1 MPLETLRR
9 NSMEQSILKTIKQ
22 LIGCP
27 DDFEQFDLD
36 LTIHINS
43 AFATLTHLGVGP
55 KEGYRITGVN
65 NVWSEFEEDT
75 QKLSLIKDYV
85 YIKTRLLFDPPTS
98 SSLMDSLKEQLKEME
113 WRLYML
119 YYPVS
124 EDDEKGK
131 SDND

>member
-1 MPLETLRR
+1 
-9 NSMEQSILKTIKQ
+9 MEESILKTIKQ

-27 DDFEQFDLD
+27 DDFEQFDMD

-43 AFATLTHLGVGP
+43 AFATLTQLGVGP
-55 KEGYRITGVN
+55 KEGYRITGVD
-65 NVWSEFEEDT
+65 NVWNEFEDDP

-98 SSLMDSLKEQLKEME
+98 GSLMDSLKEQLKEME

-119 YYPVS
+119 YDPIS

-131 SDND
+131 SDDD

>member
-1 MPLETLRR
+1 
-9 NSMEQSILKTIKQ
+9 MEESILKTIKQ

-36 LTIHINS
+36 LIVHINS

-55 KEGYRITGVN
+55 KEGYRIIGAD
-65 NVWSEFEEDT
+65 NVWSEFEDNA

-98 SSLMDSLKEQLKEME
+98 GSLMDSLKEQLKEME

-119 YYPVS
+119 YDPIS

-131 SDND
+131 SDDG

>member
-1 MPLETLRR
+1 
-9 NSMEQSILKTIKQ
+9 MEESILKTIKQ

-36 LTIHINS
+36 LIVHINS

-55 KEGYRITGVN
+55 KEGYRITGAD
-65 NVWSEFEEDT
+65 NVWSEFEDDA

-85 YIKTRLLFDPPTS
+85 YIKTRLLFDPPIS
-98 SSLMDSLKEQLKEME
+98 GSLMDSLKEQLNEMK

-119 YYPVS
+119 YDPIS

-131 SDND
+131 SDDG

>member
-1 MPLETLRR
+1 
-9 NSMEQSILKTIKQ
+9 MEESILKTIKQ

-27 DDFEQFDLD
+27 DDFEQFDMD

-43 AFATLTHLGVGP
+43 AFATLTQLGVGP
-55 KEGYRITGVN
+55 KEGYRITGVD
-65 NVWSEFEEDT
+65 NVWNEFEDDP

-98 SSLMDSLKEQLKEME
+98 GSLTDSLKEQLNEME
-113 WRLYML
+113 WRLYIL
-119 YYPVS
+119 YYPIS

-131 SDND
+131 SDDD

>member
-1 MPLETLRR
+1 
-9 NSMEQSILKTIKQ
+9 MEQSILKTIKQ
-22 LIGCP
+22 LVGCP

-55 KEGYRITGVN
+55 KEGYRITGVD

-85 YIKTRLLFDPPTS
+85 YIKTRLLFDPPTNG
-98 SSLMDSLKEQLKEME
+98 SLMDSLEKQLKEME
-113 WRLYML
+113 WRLYIM
-119 YYPVS
+119 YYHVS
-124 EDDEKGK
+124 HDEKGK
-131 SDND
+131 SDDD

>member
-1 MPLETLRR
+1 
-9 NSMEQSILKTIKQ
+9 MEESILKTIKQ

-36 LTIHINS
+36 LIVHINS

-55 KEGYRITGVN
+55 KEGYRITGAGN
-65 NVWSEFEEDT
+65 AWSEFEDDA

-98 SSLMDSLKEQLKEME
+98 GSLMDSLKEQLKEME

-119 YYPVS
+119 YDPIS

-131 SDND
+131 SDDG

>member
-1 MPLETLRR
+1 
-9 NSMEQSILKTIKQ
+9 MEESILKTIKQ

-36 LTIHINS
+36 LIVHINL
-43 AFATLTHLGVGP
+43 AFAILTQLGVGP
-55 KEGYRITGVN
+55 KEGYRITGQD
-65 NVWSEFEEDT
+65 NVWSEFDDDA

-98 SSLMDSLKEQLKEME
+98 GSLMDSLKEQLKEME
-113 WRLYML
+113 WRLYIL
-119 YYPVS
+119 YDPIS

-131 SDND
+131 SDDG

>member
-1 MPLETLRR
+1 
-9 NSMEQSILKTIKQ
+9 MEESILKTIKQ

-36 LTIHINS
+36 LIVHINS

-55 KEGYRITGVN
+55 KEGYRITGVD
-65 NVWSEFEEDT
+65 NVWSEFEDDA

-85 YIKTRLLFDPPTS
+85 YIKTRLLFDPPIS
-98 SSLMDSLKEQLKEME
+98 GSLMDSLKEQLKEME

-119 YYPVS
+119 YDPIP

-131 SDND
+131 SDDG

>member
-1 MPLETLRR
+1 
-9 NSMEQSILKTIKQ
+9 MEESILKTIKQ

-36 LTIHINS
+36 LIVHINS

-55 KEGYRITGVN
+55 KEGYRITGADN
-65 NVWSEFEEDT
+65 AWSEFEDDAK
-75 QKLSLIKDYV
+75 KLSLIKDYV
-85 YIKTRLLFDPPTS
+85 YIKTRLLFDPPIS
-98 SSLMDSLKEQLKEME
+98 GSLMDSLKEQLKEME

-119 YYPVS
+119 YDPIS

-131 SDND
+131 SDDG

>member
-1 MPLETLRR
+1 
-9 NSMEQSILKTIKQ
+9 MEESILKTIKQ

-36 LTIHINS
+36 LIVHINS
-43 AFATLTHLGVGP
+43 AFATLTQLGVGP
-55 KEGYRITGVN
+55 KEGYRITGADN
-65 NVWSEFEEDT
+65 EWSEFEDDV

-98 SSLMDSLKEQLKEME
+98 GSLMDSLKEQLKEME
-113 WRLYML
+113 CRLYIL
-119 YYPVS
+119 YDPIS

-131 SDND
+131 SDDG

>member
-1 MPLETLRR
+1 
-9 NSMEQSILKTIKQ
+9 MEESILKTIKQ

-36 LTIHINS
+36 LIVHINS
-43 AFATLTHLGVGP
+43 AFATLTHLGVGQ
-55 KEGYRITGVN
+55 KEGYRIIGAD
-65 NVWSEFEEDT
+65 NVWSEFEDDA

-98 SSLMDSLKEQLKEME
+98 GSLMDSLKEQLKEME

-119 YYPVS
+119 YDPIS

-131 SDND
+131 SDDG

>member
-1 MPLETLRR
+1 
-9 NSMEQSILKTIKQ
+9 MEESILKTIKQ

-27 DDFEQFDLD
+27 YDFEQFDLD
-36 LTIHINS
+36 LIVHINS

-55 KEGYRITGVN
+55 KEGYRITGADN
-65 NVWSEFEEDT
+65 AWSEFEDDA

-98 SSLMDSLKEQLKEME
+98 GSLMDSLKEQLKEME

-119 YYPVS
+119 YDPIS

-131 SDND
+131 SDDG

>member
-1 MPLETLRR
+1 
-9 NSMEQSILKTIKQ
+9 MEESILKTIKQ

-43 AFATLTHLGVGP
+43 AFATLTQLGVGP
-55 KEGYRITGVN
+55 KEGYRITGLD
-65 NVWSEFEEDT
+65 NVWSEFEEDA
-75 QKLSLIKDYV
+75 QKSSLIKDYV

-98 SSLMDSLKEQLKEME
+98 GSLMDSLKEQLKEME
-113 WRLYML
+113 WRLYIM

-124 EDDEKGK
+124 EDDKKGE
-131 SDND
+131 NDDD

>member
-1 MPLETLRR
+1 
-9 NSMEQSILKTIKQ
+9 MEESILKTIKQ

-43 AFATLTHLGVGP
+43 AFAALTQLGVGP
-55 KEGYRITGVN
+55 KEGYRITGPD

-75 QKLSLIKDYV
+75 QKSSLIKDYV

-98 SSLMDSLKEQLKEME
+98 GSLMDSLKEQLKEME
-113 WRLYML
+113 WRLYIM
-119 YYPVS
+119 YYLVS
-124 EDDEKGK
+124 ADDEKGK
-131 SDND
+131 RQNE

>member
-1 MPLETLRR
+1 
-9 NSMEQSILKTIKQ
+9 MEESILKTIKQ

-43 AFATLTHLGVGP
+43 AFATLTQLGVGP
-55 KEGYRITGVN
+55 KEGYRITGVD
-65 NVWSEFEEDT
+65 NVWNEFEDDP

-85 YIKTRLLFDPPTS
+85 YIKTRLLFDPPTCG
-98 SSLMDSLKEQLKEME
+98 SLMDSLKEQLKEME

-119 YYPVS
+119 YDHIS
-124 EDDEKGK
+124 EDDEKGN
-131 SDND
+131 SDDG

>member
-1 MPLETLRR
+1 
-9 NSMEQSILKTIKQ
+9 MEESILKTIKQ

-27 DDFEQFDLD
+27 DDFEQFDMD

-55 KEGYRITGVN
+55 KEGYRITGADN
-65 NVWSEFEEDT
+65 AWSEFEDDA

-85 YIKTRLLFDPPTS
+85 YIKTRLLFDPPIS
-98 SSLMDSLKEQLKEME
+98 GSLMDSLKEQLKEME

-119 YYPVS
+119 YDPIS

-131 SDND
+131 SDDG

>member
-1 MPLETLRR
+1 
-9 NSMEQSILKTIKQ
+9 MEESILKTIKQ

-36 LTIHINS
+36 LIVHINS
-43 AFATLTHLGVGP
+43 AFATLTQLGVGP
-55 KEGYRITGVN
+55 KEGYRITGADN
-65 NVWSEFEEDT
+65 EWSEFEDDI

-98 SSLMDSLKEQLKEME
+98 GSLMDSLKEQLKEME

-119 YYPVS
+119 YDPIS

-131 SDND
+131 SDDD

>member
-1 MPLETLRR
+1 
-9 NSMEQSILKTIKQ
+9 MEESILKTIKQ

-43 AFATLTHLGVGP
+43 AFATLTQLGVGP
-55 KEGYRITGVN
+55 KEGYRITGPD
-65 NVWSEFEEDT
+65 NVWSEFEEDA
-75 QKLSLIKDYV
+75 KKSSLIKDYV

-98 SSLMDSLKEQLKEME
+98 SALMDSLKEQLKEME
-113 WRLYML
+113 WRLYIM

-124 EDDEKGK
+124 VDDKKGE
-131 SDND
+131 NDDD

>member
-1 MPLETLRR
+1 
-9 NSMEQSILKTIKQ
+9 MEESILKTIKQ

-36 LTIHINS
+36 LIVHINS
-43 AFATLTHLGVGP
+43 AFAALTHLGVGP
-55 KEGYRITGVN
+55 KEGYRITGADN
-65 NVWSEFEEDT
+65 AWSEFEDDA

-98 SSLMDSLKEQLKEME
+98 GSLMDSLEEQLKEME

-119 YYPVS
+119 YDPIS

-131 SDND
+131 SDDG

>member
-1 MPLETLRR
+1 
-9 NSMEQSILKTIKQ
+9 MEESILKTIKQ

-36 LTIHINS
+36 LMIHINS

-55 KEGYRITGVN
+55 KEGYRITGAY
-65 NVWSEFEEDT
+65 NVWSEFEDDS

-98 SSLMDSLKEQLKEME
+98 GSLMDSLKEQLKEME

-119 YYPVS
+119 YDPIS

-131 SDND
+131 SDDG

>member
-1 MPLETLRR
+1 
-9 NSMEQSILKTIKQ
+9 MEESILKTIKQ

-43 AFATLTHLGVGP
+43 AFATLTQLGVGP
-55 KEGYRITGVN
+55 KEGYRITGLD
-65 NVWSEFEEDT
+65 NVWSEFEEDA
-75 QKLSLIKDYV
+75 QKSSLIKDYV

-98 SSLMDSLKEQLKEME
+98 GALMDSLKEQLKEME
-113 WRLYML
+113 WRLYIM

-124 EDDEKGK
+124 VDDKKGE
-131 SDND
+131 NDDD

>member
-1 MPLETLRR
+1 
-9 NSMEQSILKTIKQ
+9 MEESILKTIKQ

-36 LTIHINS
+36 LIVHINS

-55 KEGYRITGVN
+55 KEGYRIIGAD
-65 NVWSEFEEDT
+65 NVWSEFEDNA

-98 SSLMDSLKEQLKEME
+98 GSLMDILKEQLKEME
-113 WRLYML
+113 WRLYIL
-119 YYPVS
+119 YDSIS

-131 SDND
+131 SDDG

>member
-1 MPLETLRR
+1 
-9 NSMEQSILKTIKQ
+9 MEESILKTIKQ

-36 LTIHINS
+36 LMIHINS
-43 AFATLTHLGVGP
+43 AFAALTQLGVGP
-55 KEGYRITGVN
+55 KEGYQITDSD

-75 QKLSLIKDYV
+75 QKSSLIKDYV

-98 SSLMDSLKEQLKEME
+98 GSLMDSLKEQLKEME
-113 WRLYML
+113 WRLYIM

-124 EDDEKGK
+124 ADDEKGK
-131 SDND
+131 RQNE

>member
-1 MPLETLRR
+1 
-9 NSMEQSILKTIKQ
+9 MEESILKTIKQ

-36 LTIHINS
+36 LIVHINS

-55 KEGYRITGVN
+55 KEGYRITGADN
-65 NVWSEFEEDT
+65 AWSEFEDDA

-98 SSLMDSLKEQLKEME
+98 GSLMDSLKEQLKEME

-119 YYPVS
+119 YDLIS

-131 SDND
+131 SDDG

>member
-1 MPLETLRR
+1 
-9 NSMEQSILKTIKQ
+9 MEESILKTIKQ

-27 DDFEQFDLD
+27 DDLEQFDLD

-43 AFATLTHLGVGP
+43 AFAALTQLGVGP
-55 KEGYRITGVN
+55 KEGYRITGPD

-75 QKLSLIKDYV
+75 QKSSLIKDYV

-98 SSLMDSLKEQLKEME
+98 GSLMDSLKEQLKEME
-113 WRLYML
+113 WRLYIM

-124 EDDEKGK
+124 VDDKKGE
-131 SDND
+131 NDDD

>member
-1 MPLETLRR
+1 
-9 NSMEQSILKTIKQ
+9 MEESILKTIKQ

-27 DDFEQFDLD
+27 YDFEQFDLD

-43 AFATLTHLGVGP
+43 ASATLTHLGVGP
-55 KEGYRITGVN
+55 KEGYRITGVDN
-65 NVWSEFEEDT
+65 KWSEFEEDS

-98 SSLMDSLKEQLKEME
+98 SALMDSLKEQLKEME
-113 WRLYML
+113 WRLYIM

-124 EDDEKGK
+124 ADDKKGE
-131 SDND
+131 NDDD